1 MERIGGY
8 QFIGNKGGGKSS
20 VEILHK
26 KPVWMSPRKSWDMK
40 KKKKKIMGD
49 DSQRAKRKK

>member
-1 MERIGGY
+1 MDRIGGY
-8 QFIGNKGGGKSS
+8 QFVGNEGGGKSS

-26 KPVWMSPRKSWDMK
+26 KPVWMSPRKSWEMK

>member
-8 QFIGNKGGGKSS
+8 HFVGNEGGGKSS

-26 KPVWMSPRKSWDMK
+26 KPVWISPRKSWEMEK
-40 KKKKKIMGD
+40 KKKKNHG
-49 DSQRAKRKK
+49 R